1 MEAKQARK
9 QAEQAYAIYVQDELF
24 PYMDRLLNS
33 IDERI
38 LLRTLDKKFHVNIVI
53 PLQKIYTHAPSKTSY
68 LQVKHDSMAYL
79 FEELEQQ
86 GYTVHYRT
94 GSKICSA
101 LLFKYEPKSPFIKIT
116 W

>member
-9 QAEQAYAIYVQDELF
+9 QAEQAYAIYVQEELF
-24 PYMDRLLNS
+24 PHMDRLLKS

-38 LLRTLDKKFHVNIVI
+38 YLRTLDKKFQVNIVI
-53 PLQKIYTHAPSKTSY
+53 PLKKIYTLSPTKTPY
-68 LQVKHDSMAYL
+68 LQVKQEAMAYL

-86 GYTVHYRT
+86 GYTVRYRL
-94 GSKICSA
+94 GSKVCSA
-101 LLFKYEPKSPFIKIT
+101 LLFQYEPKSPYIKIA